1 MNYTIEYYKKN
12 ARLLAKRYESANV
25 SKVQKL
31 LLEVFPKKSYLL
43 EIGCGS
49 GRDASFMIDNNYKIL
64 GIDASREMIDE
75 AKNIHPLLDNL
86 LQVAIIPN
94 ELSFDNNSFDGI
106 YSIATLMHLEKDDI
120 EITINK
126 IYSYLK
132 AKGIFLFSVSIQRD
146 DIDSNH
152 KDIKGRHF
160 TTINQ
165 DDWLHICHTT
175 GFKTIRTTTTN
186 DGLNRDGIF
195 WLTCIMEK

>member
-132 AKGIFLFSVSIQRD
+132 AKGIFFI
-146 DIDSNH
+146 
-152 KDIKGRHF
+152 F
-160 TTINQ
+160 
-165 DDWLHICHTT
+165 
-175 GFKTIRTTTTN
+175 GFYPKR
-186 DGLNRDGIF
+186 
-195 WLTCIMEK
+195 